1 MENNFDNENIVNEIS
16 DEVTTEEPKK
26 FDFKKELKEWVVA
39 IVVAVVV
46 AFVIRTYF
54 FELVQVDG
62 PSMESTMHTGD
73 RLVVVKLGYEPEQGD
88 IVVFRPDMH
97 KNTPYI
103 KRVVATEGQTVYIDF
118 DSNGQNGIVYVDGKV
133 YGEPYIKN
141 PTNRNGDVD
150 FGRKSRPLVVPEDC
164 VFVMGDNRMQS
175 HDGRSLDVSSIK
187 ETGDE
192 NDYYYTYSD
201 FETGEVIEAP
211 IYYGC
216 VHEDDIMGKAV
227 LRIWPFEK
235 LGVLK

>member
-1 MENNFDNENIVNEIS
+1 MENNFENENIVDELS
-16 DEVTTEEPKK
+16 DEITTEEPKK
-26 FDFKKELKEWVVA
+26 FDFKKELKEWFVA

-97 KNTPYI
+97 KDTPYI

-118 DSNGQNGIVYVDGKV
+118 DANGQNGIVYVDGEL
-133 YGEPYIKN
+133 YDEPYIKN
-141 PTNRNGDVD
+141 PTNKNGDVD
-150 FGRKSRPLVVPEDC
+150 FGRRSEPLVVPEDC

-192 NDYYYTYSD
+192 GDYYYTYSD
-201 FETGEVIEAP
+201 FETGKVIEAP

-227 LRIWPFEK
+227 FRIWPFEK